1 MYREI
6 FKKLGE
12 WKKENS
18 RKPLI
23 IEGARQVGKTWVMKE
38 FGRMTYKDNVI
49 YINFDK
55 NREFDGLFSD
65 NLEPQKIIDRL
76 GVILNKKI
84 TEQTLIL
91 FDEIQECPRALTSL
105 KYFSEETNYQIICA
119 GSFLGI
125 ALHKGTSFPVGKVE
139 FLNLYPM
146 NFNEFLMANGEE
158 KIVTAMELQDFEL
171 IKVFK
176 KDLEEYLKLYFYI
189 GGMPEIVKD
198 YIENK
203 NLQKVKEI
211 QKIILE
217 SYESDFS
224 KHTEK
229 NVFPRMLD
237 LWHSVPSQLAKENK
251 KFIYKNIKE
260 GARAR
265 EYEVAMQWLNDCRLI
280 ARVENITKAAL
291 PLTAYINPSSFKLF
305 FVDIGLL
312 SAMLPLNYSL
322 IFSSND
328 ILKNYKG
335 ALTEQFVLQELKCL
349 NDKSNREILINYWSK
364 ERGMAEV
371 DFVIQK
377 NNHIIPIEVKATVN
391 LQAKSLKTYDEIFKP
406 EVMIRTSLADYKKTD
421 NLVDVPL
428 YIMRKFVERL

>member
-6 FKKLGE
+6 FKKLEE
-12 WKKENS
+12 WKDKKNK
-18 RKPLI
+18 KPLI
-23 IEGARQVGKTWVMKE
+23 IEGARQVGKTWLMKE
-38 FGRMTYKDNVI
+38 FGKKIYKNDVV

-55 NREFDGLFSD
+55 NREFDNLFGD
-65 NLEPQKIIDRL
+65 NLEPQKIINRL
-76 GVILNKKI
+76 SLILNKKI

-91 FDEIQECPRALTSL
+91 FDEVQECSRALTSL

-146 NFNEFLMANGEE
+146 NFNEFLIANGEE
-158 KIVTAMELQDFEL
+158 KMVKVIELQDFEL
-171 IKVFK
+171 IKIFK
-176 KDLEEYLKLYFYI
+176 KDFEEYLKLYFYI
-189 GGMPEIVKD
+189 GGMPAVVQN

-211 QKIILE
+211 QETILE
-217 SYESDFS
+217 SYENDFS
-224 KHTEK
+224 KHTDK

-237 LWHSVPSQLAKENK
+237 LWHSIPSQLAKENK
-251 KFIYKNIKE
+251 KFLYKNIKE

-265 EYEVAMQWLNDCRLI
+265 EYEVAMLWLSDCGLI
-280 ARVENITKAAL
+280 TKVENITKAI
-291 PLTAYINPSSFKLF
+291 PPIISYINPSSFKLF

-312 SAMLPLNYSL
+312 SAMLSLDYST
-322 IFSSND
+322 IFNGID
-328 ILKNYKG
+328 VLQEYKG
-335 ALTEQFVLQELKCL
+335 ALTEQFVLQELRCL

-377 NNHIIPIEVKATVN
+377 NNHIIPIEVKATIN
-391 LQAKSLKTYDEIFKP
+391 LQAKSLRTYNEAFKP
-406 EVMIRTSLADYKKTD
+406 EIMIRTSMADYKKTD
-421 NLVDVPL
+421 NLVDIPL
-428 YIMRKFVERL
+428 YVLRQFIKNL

>member
-6 FKKLGE
+6 FKKLEE
-12 WKKENS
+12 WKEEKNK
-18 RKPLI
+18 KPLI
-23 IEGARQVGKTWVMKE
+23 IEGARQVGKTWIMKE
-38 FGRMTYKDNVI
+38 FGKKIYKNDVI

-55 NREFDGLFSD
+55 NKEFDNLFNN
-65 NLEPQKIIDRL
+65 NLEPQKIIDKL
-76 GVILNKKI
+76 NIILNKTI

-125 ALHKGTSFPVGKVE
+125 ALHKGTSFPVGKVQ

-146 NFNEFLMANGEE
+146 NFNEFLIANGEE
-158 KIVTAMELQDFEL
+158 KIVKAIELQDFDL
-171 IKVFK
+171 IKIFK

-189 GGMPEIVKD
+189 GGMPAVVQN

-203 NLQKVKEI
+203 DLQKVKEI
-211 QKIILE
+211 QKTILE
-217 SYESDFS
+217 SYENDFS

-237 LWHSVPSQLAKENK
+237 LWHSIPSQLAKENK
-251 KFIYKNIKE
+251 KFLYKNIKE

-265 EYEVAMQWLNDCRLI
+265 EYEIAMLWLSDCRLI
-280 ARVENITKAAL
+280 SKVENVTKATL
-291 PLTAYINPSSFKLF
+291 PLTSYINSSSFKLF

-312 SAMLPLNYSL
+312 SAMLSLDYST
-322 IFSSND
+322 IFNGND
-328 ILKNYKG
+328 ILQEYKG

-349 NDKSNREILINYWSK
+349 NSKSNREILINYWSK
-364 ERGMAEV
+364 ERGKAEV

-377 NNHIIPIEVKATVN
+377 NNNIIPIEVKATIN
-391 LQAKSLKTYDEIFKP
+391 LKAKSLKTYNEAFKP
-406 EVMIRTSLADYKKTD
+406 EIMIRTSMADYKKTY
-421 NLVDVPL
+421 NLFDIPL
-428 YIMRKFVERL
+428 YIVKNFVEKI